1 MHFGSTDGGF
11 LGLTNELLSFSWPVG
26 GCRIKPLR
34 HQFFSGSERW
44 LPSCLPFSSAF
55 NTFCSYLKCHIC
67 TRTARERS
75 ENLLVA
81 TFITENCRGGGAIGG
96 GGGGGGEDEGDDAAA
111 DNHLVV
117 CPTCANSGGGNVAC
131 WFVGEQT
138 QTGGEHLSC
147 DGRTEGRVPTQPRV
161 GGRGAVERIV

>member
-1 MHFGSTDGGF
+1 MQSGPTDGGF
-11 LGLTNELLSFSWPVG
+11 LGLTNELLSFSWPDG
-26 GCRIKPLR
+26 GCCVVKPLR

-96 GGGGGGEDEGDDAAA
+96 VGGGEDEVDDAAA
-111 DNHLVV
+111 DNHSVV
-117 CPTCANSGGGNVAC
+117 CPTCANS

-147 DGRTEGRVPTQPRV
+147 DGRRDGRVPTQPRV